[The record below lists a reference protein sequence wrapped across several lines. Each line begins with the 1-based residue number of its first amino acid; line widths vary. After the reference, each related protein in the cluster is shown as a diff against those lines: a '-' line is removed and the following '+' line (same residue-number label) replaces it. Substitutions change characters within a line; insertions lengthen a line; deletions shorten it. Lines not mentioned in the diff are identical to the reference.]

1 MLGFILSNKRK
12 AISVFS
18 ALFIVAISV
27 LYLTSCVCN
36 DKWEHFCEAGDSFR
50 LTIAMEGTG
59 SGRVS
64 SLPDGIFCE
73 TDCAEDY
80 ISVTEVTLTAAAYS
94 GSDFIGWS
102 GGGCTGAAECTLS
115 LEDDTTVTAH
125 FELAEIETLTLIPP
139 YVNESDMREI
149 RDFFNAEYTTLPWGR
164 IHDGLDVYPDGNL
177 KPFQAACSGRVTGIF
192 VANEQVSVFIACN
205 AIYSIG
211 YHFESQAPD
220 TGLIQLENISVTE
233 GQLVSQGDVIGSL
246 YSAEN
251 VDRAHV
257 HFSLYTHAVQS
268 CPEPYFSLA
277 DKNSI
282 LNLISVSHDE
292 VVMCLSGDV
301 TFPSLIAPYVS
312 ELDMKEI
319 KAGFSSEYSASPWAY
334 VNDGF
339 DIYPQGDMKA
349 FQASCTGVVDTVALQ
364 QVGVDSHWQVKV
376 LINCNDFVFDP
387 EAGGYFTPLS
397 VEYIFETLSSIQL
410 DGQAQLDN
418 IMVAQAQEVSQ
429 GELIGFLNVLAENA
443 HVQFSVFQF
452 GNSEFLIYGVVPI
465 PVCAEVHLTTQSKN
479 SILNLLQLAW
489 PTANLCYQN

>member
-1 MLGFILSNKRK
+1 MSDFILSNKTK
-12 AISVFS
+12 PNSVYR
-18 ALFIVAISV
+18 ALIIVAISV
-27 LYLTSCVCN
+27 LYLTACVCN
-36 DKWEHFCEAGDSFR
+36 DKWAHLCEGGDSFS
-50 LTIAMEGTG
+50 LTIAMDGTG

-73 TDCAEDY
+73 IDCTEDY
-80 ISVTEVTLTAAAYS
+80 INGTEITLTADAYS

-102 GGGCTGAAECTLS
+102 GGGCTGATECTLN
-115 LEDDTTVTAH
+115 LEDDVTITAH
-125 FELAEIETLTLIPP
+125 FDLAEIAALTLVTP

-149 RDFFNAEYTTLPWGR
+149 WDIFNAEYSTLPWGR
-164 IHDGLDVYPDGNL
+164 VHGGLDLYPNGNL
-177 KPFQAACSGRVTGIF
+177 KPFQAACSGRVTRIF
-192 VANEQVSVFIACN
+192 VANEQVSVFIACD

-220 TGLIQLENISVTE
+220 TGQIQLENINVTE
-233 GQLVSQGDVIGSL
+233 GQLVSQGEIIGAL

-251 VDRAHV
+251 EDRAHV
-257 HFSLYTHAVQS
+257 HFGFYTHAVQS
-268 CPEPYFSLA
+268 CPEPYFNLA

-301 TFPSLIAPYVS
+301 AFPALIEPYVN

-319 KAGFSSEYSASPWAY
+319 KAGFSSEYSSSPWAF
-334 VNDGF
+334 VNDGY

-349 FQASCTGVVDTVALQ
+349 FQASCPGVVDTVALQ

-387 EAGGYFTPLS
+387 EVGGYFIPLS
-397 VEYIFETLSSIQL
+397 IEYIFETLSSNQL

-418 IMVAQAQEVSQ
+418 IMVAQDQEVSQ
-429 GELIGFLNVLAENA
+429 GDLIGFLNSFSENS
-443 HVQFSVFQF
+443 HVQFSLMQF
-452 GNSEFLIYGVVPI
+452 ADSELLIYGVVPI
-465 PVCAEVHLTTQSKN
+465 PVCAEAHLTDQSKS
-479 SILNLLQLAW
+479 SILNLLQLTR